1 MSNEHQEQM
10 PEITMQGQ
18 APVDTA
24 KTLRYDEGG
33 HPAKQ
38 IEILQKGV
46 DGGFTVSAF

>member
-1 MSNEHQEQM
+1 M

-24 KTLRYDEGG
+24 KPLRYDEGG